1 MSEPR
6 KLYRSRS
13 DQQISGVCAG
23 LAQYLG
29 VEAIWVRVAFVLLT
43 IINGAGLLL
52 YIVLAIVIPKEPL
65 EASEGAKAGDLEE
78 TLREGA
84 QNLQVR
90 AKEVGE
96 RMKEGRGPQ
105 LLGWVLVAL
114 GGWFLLKQ
122 MGWLRIDE
130 EVIFPLILIGIGALV
145 LFRGGQR

>member
-6 KLYRSRS
+6 KLYRSRT
-13 DQQISGVCAG
+13 DQQISGVCGG

-29 VEAIWVRVAFVLLT
+29 VEAIWLRLAFVLLT

-52 YIVLAIVIPKEPL
+52 YILLAIVIPKEPL
-65 EASEGAKAGDLEE
+65 EAGEPPQAGNLEE

-145 LFRGGQR
+145 LFRGGGR